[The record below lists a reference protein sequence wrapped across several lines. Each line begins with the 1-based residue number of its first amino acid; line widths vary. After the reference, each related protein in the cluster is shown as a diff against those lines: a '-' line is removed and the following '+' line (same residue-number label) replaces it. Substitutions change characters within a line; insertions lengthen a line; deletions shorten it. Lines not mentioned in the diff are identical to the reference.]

1 MRRGGLVAFEVRS
14 HQIQRCNETRR
25 GCAAFVLQG
34 FGAFSCVMSIFD
46 GSPLGDTD
54 DGDQKVEPGTTSGAE
69 PVHRTTQKGCIFVI
83 VSQSAVTLYFYHSPL
98 QKYAGKVLIGFVSN
112 YPKPQSFCGPVLV
125 HPVSFLFICTSHVRV
140 RASCK
145 QLKEI
150 VPHSWKQAHSYF
162 LRLRCTRR
170 LKYPALTSL

>member
-1 MRRGGLVAFEVRS
+1 
-14 HQIQRCNETRR
+14 
-25 GCAAFVLQG
+25 
-34 FGAFSCVMSIFD
+34 MSIFD

-125 HPVSFLFICTSHVRV
+125 HPVSFSFVRLM
-140 RASCK
+140 S
-145 QLKEI
+145 ESE
-150 VPHSWKQAHSYF
+150 H
-162 LRLRCTRR
+162 
-170 LKYPALTSL
+170 PANS